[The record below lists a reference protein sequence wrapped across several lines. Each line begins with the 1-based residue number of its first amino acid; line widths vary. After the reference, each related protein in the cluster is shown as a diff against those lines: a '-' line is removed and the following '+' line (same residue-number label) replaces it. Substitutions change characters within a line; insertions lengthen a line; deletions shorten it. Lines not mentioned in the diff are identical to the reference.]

1 LSIKQSSDNSPIG
14 IVTGPRTVD
23 GATARLYRPA
33 RPPDGRVVDE
43 KECHVPRRIIALGV
57 AALATAGSG
66 VGAILA
72 AAAPAATHA
81 SCLSTF
87 ESQTSV
93 NRQDNGPSAVVNLNE
108 IDVKPGTPLLLA
120 TNESQYTFLFLD
132 CVAANPAN
140 GQ

>member
-1 LSIKQSSDNSPIG
+1 M
-14 IVTGPRTVD
+14 
-23 GATARLYRPA
+23 
-33 RPPDGRVVDE
+33 
-43 KECHVPRRIIALGV
+43 PRRIIALGF

-66 VGAILA
+66 VGAIVT
-72 AAAPAATHA
+72 AAAPAGANA

-87 ESQTSV
+87 ESYTSY
-93 NRQDNGPSAVVNLNE
+93 NRQANGPSVVANLNE

-132 CVAANPAN
+132 CVAGGSRVA